1 MMPNF
6 RSQPTGQGHALT
18 LSLLGKY
25 LALAFAGDIRQRD
38 QIDWAEADAET
49 KGWPCFPRHRRL

>member
-1 MMPNF
+1 MP
-6 RSQPTGQGHALT
+6 LT

-25 LALAFAGDIRQRD
+25 LSLAFTGDIRQFG

-49 KGWPCFPRHRRL
+49 KEAAMLFG